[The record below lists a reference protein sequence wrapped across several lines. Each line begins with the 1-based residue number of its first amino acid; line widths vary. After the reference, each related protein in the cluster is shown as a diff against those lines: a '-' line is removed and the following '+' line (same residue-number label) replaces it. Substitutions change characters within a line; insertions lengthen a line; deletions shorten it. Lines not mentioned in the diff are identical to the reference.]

1 MRNSASY
8 SSIEFSFANRDTGS
22 KMRRQMCE
30 CVDPERAVIMYRYEM
45 ASFSTTQY
53 NYFCVTNIQLITEVL
68 G

>member
-22 KMRRQMCE
+22 KMRRQMCV

-45 ASFSTTQY
+45 ASQKWSFQPY
-53 NYFCVTNIQLITEVL
+53 VCVTNIQLITEVL